1 MKHNII
7 RLLTCTV
14 FCLGVFASCSKK
26 GIVDNDKQVG
36 ISRITYYATF
46 AMAGDP
52 YMSIVKGQT
61 FTDPGVTAT
70 QNGTSLTVTTSG
82 TVDASTV
89 GIYVITYSATN
100 SDGYPASTTRTVA
113 VLPAAETAGVDI
125 SGKYYYVATPTTVS
139 NVTKLAPGFY
149 AADNCYSGSTTIPI
163 QFICVDG
170 ANITIPDQSTA
181 YGDIFGTGTLSATG
195 ALQYI
200 ISLPSQGIANRAR
213 NWQLQ

>member
-14 FCLGVFASCSKK
+14 LCLGVLGSCSKK

-36 ISRITYYATF
+36 ISKITYYATF
-46 AMAGDP
+46 TMAGDP
-52 YMSIVKGQT
+52 YMSVVKGQT

-70 QNGTSLTVTTSG
+70 QNGTALTVTTSG
-82 TVDASTV
+82 TVDVTTV
-89 GIYVITYSATN
+89 GIYTITYSATN

-125 SGKYYYVATPTTVS
+125 SGTYYYVATPTATAVVS
-139 NVTKLAPGFY
+139 KLAPGFY
-149 AADNCYSGSTTIPI
+149 AATNCYSGATTIPI
-163 QFICVDG
+163 QFLCVDG
-170 ANITIPDQSTA
+170 VNLIIPVQATA
-181 YGDIFGTGTLSATG
+181 YGALNGTGTLSATG
-195 ALQYI
+195 ALQYV
-200 ISLPSQGIANRAR
+200 ISIPSQGITNRVR